1 MRPVTQRG
9 LTLLELVVTLLVL
22 TVLTSI
28 AIRSV
33 SGIEEFA
40 RFEKSK
46 RLLEELRLAI
56 AGDDQMRGYWFDLAT
71 FPPNLRQLLTCNA
84 CDGTTEEN
92 PIAWNPALAA
102 VSYRQEPSASL
113 ISAALGYGW
122 NGPYLAT
129 TASPDDPDAVRDGF
143 GGLAGTLGNTTNY
156 GFGLA
161 FDSASLVITSYG
173 ADHQPGPSG
182 YCGQDSDYEE
192 DCALSLKRNHFA
204 LTLPN
209 PITVRLTP
217 PNTGQSPTVFLALFF
232 RSANDLANHLA
243 SAFSTTSLAVTEN
256 GTPTSLNFNVNGYLP
271 AGPILVG
278 LFRCDGYSSCPPS
291 NLAAFLAGDRV
302 IYPDQHGLTR
312 LHLKPRTASLVI
324 DW

>member
-22 TVLTSI
+22 TILTSV

-33 SGIEEFA
+33 SGIQEFA
-40 RFEKSK
+40 RFEKGQ
-46 RLLEELRLAI
+46 RLLEEFRLAI

-84 CDGTTEEN
+84 CNGSDADN
-92 PIAWNPALAA
+92 PMAWNPALAA
-102 VSYRQEPSASL
+102 VSYRMAPAAPVTT
-113 ISAALGYGW
+113 AALGYGW

-129 TASPDDPDAVRDGF
+129 TASPDDPDALRDGF
-143 GGLAGTLGNTTNY
+143 GGLDGTFGNTTDY

-161 FDSASLVITSYG
+161 FDAASLVITSFG
-173 ADHQPGPSG
+173 ADHNPGPSG

-192 DCALSLKRNHFA
+192 DCALKLYRSHFRLSIA
-204 LTLPN
+204 N
-209 PITVRLTP
+209 PISVRLTP
-217 PNTGQSPTVFLALFF
+217 PNTGGNPTVFLALFA
-232 RSANDLANHLA
+232 RSANNPSDYLTA
-243 SAFSTTSLAVTEN
+243 AFSTNSVAVAEN
-256 GTPTSLNFNVNGYLP
+256 GAPTSLNFNVSSSLP
-271 AGPILVG
+271 AGPILLG
-278 LFRCDGYSSCPPS
+278 LFRCDSYPTCPPP
-291 NLAAFLAGDRV
+291 NLAAFVAGNRI